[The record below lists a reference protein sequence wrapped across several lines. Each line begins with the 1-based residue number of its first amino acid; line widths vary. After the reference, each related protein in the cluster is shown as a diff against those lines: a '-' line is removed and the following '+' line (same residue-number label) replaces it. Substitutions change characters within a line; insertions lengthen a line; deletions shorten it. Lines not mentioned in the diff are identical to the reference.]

1 MCSVFE
7 VDESDYESVTAHKM
21 ALLRKEQE
29 RSRWLNSPN
38 AYQKIEILETG
49 TSNPKRITKVSL
61 CISIFGFE
69 FVFFFFLFSGLLNKR
84 IKLLEYFD

>member
-1 MCSVFE
+1 MFSLFE

-49 TSNPKRITKVSL
+49 TSNPKRITKVFFIRLNLFYFLILLFL
-61 CISIFGFE
+61 CILE
-69 FVFFFFLFSGLLNKR
+69 FS
-84 IKLLEYFD
+84 E